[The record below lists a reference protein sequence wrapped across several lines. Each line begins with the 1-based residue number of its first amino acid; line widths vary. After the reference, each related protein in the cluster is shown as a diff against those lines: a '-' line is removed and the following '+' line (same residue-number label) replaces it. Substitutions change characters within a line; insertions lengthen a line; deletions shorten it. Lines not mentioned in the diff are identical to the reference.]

1 VPALS
6 SLSIHEA
13 RRLAVTAQS
22 LGKPRPK
29 GPITKAKLRSA
40 IDALGVLQL
49 DAINVVERT
58 QFVVPFNR
66 LGPYDNALL
75 HKLTGPNG
83 AFFEYWGHAAC
94 LLPMAYQPLFRW
106 RMAEHASPDDPL
118 VRAQRRRQFRKENAA
133 YMQSILDE
141 IRDRGALTA
150 GQLTDPRR
158 RDGEWWDRRS
168 IGRIALEVMFETGE
182 VAGWRL
188 PNFER
193 VYDLPERVIPSA
205 VLDAPTP
212 SVEQAHLDLTLIV
225 ARVLGVATVTDIAT
239 HLYLR
244 VDRTQRA
251 VNEHVA
257 AGTLHQVAVE
267 GWKKPA
273 YVVANAKAKGPG
285 ATRGDGAFLPPF
297 DSLIWDRARTLRLFG
312 FDYKIE
318 VYVPAPKRKYGY
330 YVLPFLLGDEL
341 VGRFDLKADRA
352 RQTLRV
358 QAAHL
363 EPGADTEAIAHGA
376 AAELDVM
383 RHWLGLET
391 VTVANKGNLARALKA
406 KV

>member
-1 VPALS
+1 MPALS
-6 SLSIHEA
+6 SLSIPEA
-13 RRLAVTAQS
+13 RRLAVTAQG
-22 LGKPRPK
+22 LGKPRPV

-49 DAINVVERT
+49 DAINVVDRT
-58 QFVVPFNR
+58 QFLVPFNR

-94 LLPMAYQPLFRW
+94 LLPIAYQPLFRW
-106 RMAEHASPDDPL
+106 RMESFASPDDPL
-118 VRAQRRRQFRKENAA
+118 LRMQRRRAFRQENAA
-133 YMQSILDE
+133 YMQSIIDE
-141 IRDRGALTA
+141 IRDRGPLTA

-168 IGRIALEVMFETGE
+168 IGRIALEVMFETGD

-193 VYDLPERVIPSA
+193 VYDLPERVIPKA

-251 VNEHVA
+251 VNEHLA
-257 AGTLHQVAVE
+257 AGTLQQVAVD

-273 YVVANAKAKGPG
+273 YVVANAKRS
-285 ATRGDGAFLPPF
+285 RGSRADGAFLPPF

-330 YVLPFLLGDEL
+330 YVLPFLLRDEL

-352 RQTLRV
+352 RSTLRV

-363 EPGADTEAIAHGA
+363 EPEADAEAVAHA
-376 AAELDVM
+376 AARELDVM
-383 RHWLGLET
+383 RHWLGLES
-391 VTVANKGNLARALKA
+391 VTVANKGNLARSLKS

>member
-1 VPALS
+1 MPALS

-13 RRLAVTAQS
+13 RRLAVTAQG
-22 LGKPRPK
+22 LGKPRPV

-49 DAINVVERT
+49 DAINVVDRT
-58 QFVVPFNR
+58 QFLVPFNR

-106 RMAEHASPDDPL
+106 RMESFASPDDPL
-118 VRAQRRRQFRKENAA
+118 VRMQRRRAFRQENAA
-133 YMQSILDE
+133 YMQSIIDE
-141 IRDRGALTA
+141 IRDRGPLTA

-168 IGRIALEVMFETGE
+168 IGRIALEVMFETGD

-193 VYDLPERVIPSA
+193 VYDLPERVIPKA

-225 ARVLGVATVTDIAT
+225 ARVLGVATVTDIAP

-251 VNEHVA
+251 VNEHLA
-257 AGTLHQVAVE
+257 AGTLQQVAVD

-273 YVVANAKAKGPG
+273 YVVANAKRS
-285 ATRGDGAFLPPF
+285 RGSRADGAFLPPF

-330 YVLPFLLGDEL
+330 YVLPFLLRDEL

-352 RQTLRV
+352 RSTLRV

-363 EPGADTEAIAHGA
+363 EPEADAEAVAHA
-376 AAELDVM
+376 AARELDVM
-383 RHWLGLET
+383 RHWLGLES
-391 VTVANKGNLARALKA
+391 VTVANKGNLARSLKS

>member
-1 VPALS
+1 MES
-6 SLSIHEA
+6 
-13 RRLAVTAQS
+13 
-22 LGKPRPK
+22 
-29 GPITKAKLRSA
+29 
-40 IDALGVLQL
+40 
-49 DAINVVERT
+49 
-58 QFVVPFNR
+58 F
-66 LGPYDNALL
+66 
-75 HKLTGPNG
+75 
-83 AFFEYWGHAAC
+83 
-94 LLPMAYQPLFRW
+94 
-106 RMAEHASPDDPL
+106 ASPDDPL
-118 VRAQRRRQFRKENAA
+118 LRMQRRRAFRQENAA
-133 YMQSILDE
+133 YMQSIIDE
-141 IRDRGALTA
+141 IRDRGPLTA

-168 IGRIALEVMFETGE
+168 IGRIALEVMFETGD

-193 VYDLPERVIPSA
+193 VYDLPERVIPKA

-251 VNEHVA
+251 VNEHLA
-257 AGTLHQVAVE
+257 AGTLQQVAVD

-273 YVVANAKAKGPG
+273 YVVANAKRS
-285 ATRGDGAFLPPF
+285 RGSRADGAFLPPF

-330 YVLPFLLGDEL
+330 YVLPFLLGDEI
-341 VGRFDLKADRA
+341 VGRFDLKADRS
-352 RQTLRV
+352 RSTLRV

-363 EPGADTEAIAHGA
+363 EPEADAEAVAHA
-376 AAELDVM
+376 AARELDVM
-383 RHWLGLET
+383 RHWLGLES
-391 VTVANKGNLARALKA
+391 VTVANKGNLARSLKS

>member
-6 SLSIHEA
+6 SLSIPEA
-13 RRLAVTAQS
+13 RRLAVSAQG
-22 LGKPRPK
+22 LGQPRPRR
-29 GPITKAKLRSA
+29 PITKAKLRSA

-66 LGPYDNALL
+66 LGPYDNTLL

-94 LLPMAYQPLFRW
+94 LLPIAYQPLFRW
-106 RMAEHASPDDPL
+106 RMESFASPDDPL
-118 VRAQRRRQFRKENAA
+118 LRMQRRRAFRQENAA
-133 YMQSILDE
+133 YMQSIIDE
-141 IRDRGALTA
+141 IRDRGPLTA

-212 SVEQAHLDLTLIV
+212 SVEQAHLDLILIV
-225 ARVLGVATVTDIAT
+225 ARVLGVATVPDIAT

-257 AGTLHQVAVE
+257 AGTLQQVAVD

-273 YVVANAKAKGPG
+273 YVVANAKRS
-285 ATRGDGAFLPPF
+285 RGSRADGAFLPPF
-297 DSLIWDRARTLRLFG
+297 DSLIWDRTRTQRLFG

-352 RQTLRV
+352 RSTLRV

-363 EPGADTEAIAHGA
+363 EPEADAEAVAHA
-376 AAELDVM
+376 AALELDVM

-391 VTVANKGNLARALKA
+391 VTVANKGNLARALKS

>member
-1 VPALS
+1 MPALS

-13 RRLAVTAQS
+13 RRLAVAAQG
-22 LGKPRPK
+22 LGKPRPV

-49 DAINVVERT
+49 DAINVVDRT
-58 QFVVPFNR
+58 QFLVPFNR

-94 LLPMAYQPLFRW
+94 LLPIAYQPLFRW
-106 RMAEHASPDDPL
+106 RMESFASPDDPL
-118 VRAQRRRQFRKENAA
+118 LRMQRRRAFRQENAA
-133 YMQSILDE
+133 YMQSIIDE
-141 IRDRGALTA
+141 IRDRGPLTA

-168 IGRIALEVMFETGE
+168 IGRIALEVMFETGD

-193 VYDLPERVIPSA
+193 VYDLPERVIPKA

-251 VNEHVA
+251 VNEHLA
-257 AGTLHQVAVE
+257 AGTLQQVAVD

-273 YVVANAKAKGPG
+273 YVVANAKRS
-285 ATRGDGAFLPPF
+285 RGSRADGAFLPPF

-352 RQTLRV
+352 RSTLRV

-363 EPGADTEAIAHGA
+363 EPEADAEAVAHA
-376 AAELDVM
+376 AARELDVM
-383 RHWLGLET
+383 RHWLGLES
-391 VTVANKGNLARALKA
+391 VTVANKGNLARSLKS

>member
-1 VPALS
+1 MPALS

-13 RRLAVTAQS
+13 RRLAVTAQG
-22 LGKPRPK
+22 LGKPRPR

-58 QFVVPFNR
+58 QFLVPFNR

-118 VRAQRRRQFRKENAA
+118 IRAQRRRQFRAEHAT
-133 YMQSILDE
+133 YMKSILDE

-150 GQLTDPRR
+150 GQLSDPRR

-182 VAGWRL
+182 VMGWRL

-193 VYDLPERVIPSA
+193 VYDLPERVLPKA

-212 SVEQAHLDLTLIV
+212 SVEDAHRDLALIV
-225 ARVLGVATVTDIAT
+225 ATTLGVATVTDIAT

-244 VDRTQRA
+244 VDRVQRA
-251 VNEHVA
+251 VEAHVA
-257 AGTLHQVAVE
+257 AGAMTRVQVD

-273 YVVANAKAKGPG
+273 FVVTNAKRTRVTRTEG
-285 ATRGDGAFLPPF
+285 ALLPPF
-297 DSLIWDRARTLRLFG
+297 DSLIWDRARTLRVFG
-312 FDYKIE
+312 FDYRIE

-330 YVLPFLLGDEL
+330 YVLPFLLGDEI

-352 RQTLRV
+352 RSTLRV

-363 EPGADTEAIAHGA
+363 EPGADAETVAHAA

-383 RHWLGLET
+383 RHWLGLES
-391 VTVANKGNLARALKA
+391 VAVSNKGNLARALKS